1 MELSEY
7 VKAGKIAAKVRENVK
22 KLDLVGK
29 NYLEICEYVE
39 KSIIENGGNVAFPC
53 NICVND
59 IAAHNTAMINDI
71 NLVNEGDI
79 IKLDIGVH
87 LNGYIADTAVTISY
101 NPSYDNLIQ
110 ATEETLLK
118 AISSVK
124 ENFETGQIGNIIE
137 LEAKK
142 RGYTPISNLSGHSIE
157 QYKIH
162 AGQSIPNVY
171 SPGSSYIKKN
181 EIYAIEPFF
190 TTLQGS
196 GFVKNVNTENIFSL
210 VTLKKTKDKNLDDFI
225 QLIWK
230 KYRTLPFTYRYF
242 LDHYFDKE
250 ILSLIGSLIKKKIIR
265 SYPVLVEENKNV
277 VAQAE
282 HTITLTDNGI
292 QILTAI

>member
-39 KSIIENGGNVAFPC
+39 KSIIDNGGHVAFPC

-59 IAAHNTAMINDI
+59 IAAHNTAMINDT
-71 NLVNEGDI
+71 NLVHEGDI

-87 LNGYIADTAVTISY
+87 LNGYIADTAITISY
-101 NPSYDNLIQ
+101 NPNYDNLIQ
-110 ATEETLLK
+110 ATEATLLK

-190 TTLQGS
+190 TTLEGS
-196 GFVKNVNTENIFSL
+196 GFVKSVNTENIFSL
-210 VTLKKTKDKNLDDFI
+210 VTLKKTKDKDLDDFI
-225 QLIWK
+225 RAWEERGRWEIGAVGK
-230 KYRTLPFTYRYF
+230 EKSDIDIPSSGETMAAAF
-242 LDHYFDKE
+242 LGDR
-250 ILSLIGSLIKKKIIR
+250 L
-265 SYPVLVEENKNV
+265 
-277 VAQAE
+277 AQRL
-282 HTITLTDNGI
+282 TKLTDEKSRESWRYPG
-292 QILTAI
+292 TR